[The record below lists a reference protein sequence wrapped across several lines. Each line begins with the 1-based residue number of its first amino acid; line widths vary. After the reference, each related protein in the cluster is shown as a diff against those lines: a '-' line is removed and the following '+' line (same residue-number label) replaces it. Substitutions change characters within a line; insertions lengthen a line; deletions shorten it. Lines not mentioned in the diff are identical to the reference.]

1 MTNSNGIKT
10 QFAAIKV
17 DEVKRSSFGKVNI
30 AVLRQKVK
38 TTYPASR
45 AGNSMSDSL
54 FAQNDFKA
62 VGKEYINDRV
72 TFIKVPLEATKE
84 TVQAKLDK
92 LPDARIYRI
101 MSSQL
106 EDVMTDEQKK
116 AIEEGISSKSMEE
129 YEKTMKA
136 INPENGQP
144 LMNNGEVFYRA
155 LYFSSTNVEDIDL
168 RGQNADAGFKVT
180 KSTQISLADEDTAK
194 AEANFAKA
202 AEFDTF

>member
-1 MTNSNGIKT
+1 MVNSNGIKT

-30 AVLRQKVK
+30 AVLRQQVK

-72 TFIKVPLEATKE
+72 TFIKVPLEATVE

-92 LPDARIYRI
+92 LPEARIYRI
-101 MSSQL
+101 MSSNFQ
-106 EDVMTDEQKK
+106 DVMTDEQKEAVDK
-116 AIEEGISSKSMEE
+116 GISSKTMED
-129 YEKTMKA
+129 YEKSLKA
-136 INPENGQP
+136 INPSTGQP
-144 LMNNGEVFYRA
+144 IMNNGEVFYRS

-168 RGQNADAGFKVT
+168 RNTNAGFNMSK
-180 KSTQISLADEDTAK
+180 KSANISLTNETEEQ

-202 AEFDTF
+202 SEIDAF